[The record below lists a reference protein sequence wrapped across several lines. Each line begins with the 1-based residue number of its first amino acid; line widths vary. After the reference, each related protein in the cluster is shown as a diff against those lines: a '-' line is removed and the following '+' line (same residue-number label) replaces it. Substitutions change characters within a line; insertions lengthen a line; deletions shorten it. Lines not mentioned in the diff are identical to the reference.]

1 MVNTDKNLGGVRN
14 SAVASQPCPS
24 GHITA
29 DKRLRYAQIAFG
41 TSFIRKTLSE
51 MPEPALGRYLEEI
64 ICQIEIKL

>member
-1 MVNTDKNLGGVRN
+1 MNIYGGAWN

-29 DKRLRYAQIAFG
+29 DKRGIKDFSQIPLA

-51 MPEPALGRYLEEI
+51 IQHKEE
-64 ICQIEIKL
+64 E